1 MYEPSFA
8 SPDSSTSPVSP
19 AVVQYRNQTFGCL
32 IVVASDEHRAR
43 CSNGRHKSTI
53 REFPA
58 SGSEG
63 GGEKWSFLMG
73 LLVASSIVQQD
84 VPSSTIQALPP
95 LPMGDLASP
104 SAVTDVHT
112 NDSVVD
118 IGWKSSVLKFLIGAT
133 VLLAALVAAAKGFG

>member
-1 MYEPSFA
+1 MGGISQLLENFLLQAVREAVKSGLFGA
-8 SPDSSTSPVSP
+8 LSSSP
-19 AVVQYRNQTFGCL
+19 
-32 IVVASDEHRAR
+32 
-43 CSNGRHKSTI
+43 
-53 REFPA
+53 
-58 SGSEG
+58 
-63 GGEKWSFLMG
+63 
-73 LLVASSIVQQD
+73 SSIVQQD

-133 VLLAALVAAAKGFG
+133 VLLAALVAAAKVFG